1 MSNPLDFTRQET
13 VLLVDDSPDVLRT
26 IAGLLRDQYEIRIA
40 NGGERAL
47 RVAATHPL
55 PDLVLLDVEMPEMDG
70 YETCRRL
77 KADPETSGIPV
88 IFLTAKTGVDDERRG
103 FDAGCVDYITKPISA
118 PILHARV
125 KTHLSLKGA
134 RDFLR
139 DRSDYLEA
147 EVARRT
153 REAMRAQAQRSAAAA
168 VSRKLEQLLCA
179 IEERAGS
186 DPAVAQA
193 LAEIKAELQ
202 SRPGSNGASHAR

>member
-1 MSNPLDFTRQET
+1 MSNPLDFTRRET

-26 IAGLLRDQYEIRIA
+26 IAGLLRDDYDVKIA
-40 NGGERAL
+40 NGGERGL
-47 RVAATHPL
+47 RIASTYPL

-70 YETCRRL
+70 YEVCRRL
-77 KADPETSGIPV
+77 KADPETTDIPV

-134 RDFLR
+134 RDFLK

-153 REAMRAQAQRSAAAA
+153 REALRAQSQRSAAAV

-186 DPAVAQA
+186 DPAVARA
-193 LAEIKAELQ
+193 LAEIKQELQ
-202 SRPGSNGASHAR
+202 SQPPSSDGSSAR